1 MSIEAWW
8 KGYHGDVRTALLRL
22 TDVQANPKTAV
33 TVRNSGRVF
42 DEQIG
47 AWLVTVTV
55 DADAIF
61 AWFGLASDAR
71 WQSLCVSWHPNA
83 TGALGLEWL
92 FDELTAAETMTR
104 RHTGCDSHLLRALA
118 FEINAARAAL
128 GVAGVE

>member
-22 TDVQANPKTAV
+22 TDVQANPKTAI
-33 TVRNSGRVF
+33 TVRNAGRVF

-55 DADAIF
+55 DADHVVV
-61 AWFGLASDAR
+61 WFGPRYSKA
-71 WQSLCVSWHPNA
+71 WQSPELEWSPNA

-92 FDELTAAETMTR
+92 HEALTAADTMTH
-104 RHTGCDSHLLRALA
+104 RHTGCHSHLLAALRT
-118 FEINAARAAL
+118 EVEAARKAWEIAN
-128 GVAGVE
+128 A